1 MRFSLRILTATA
13 AIGIVVAACGG
24 GGSQAPTTSQPAA
37 SQPAASAGQPS
48 GTTISVGATEFAF
61 DPATIVIPA
70 GGGAT
75 VTLINKG
82 TVEHDITV
90 DALSVKIFAK
100 PGDTVS
106 GTVTAKAGTY
116 EFYCSIP
123 GHKQAGMVGTLTVN

>member
-1 MRFSLRILTATA
+1 MRFSLSILTATA

-24 GGSQAPTTSQPAA
+24 GASQAPTTSQPAA
-37 SQPAASAGQPS
+37 SAGQPS
-48 GTTISVGATEFAF
+48 ATTISVGATEFAF

-70 GGGAT
+70 SGGAT
-75 VTLINKG
+75 VSIANKG

-90 DALSVKIFAK
+90 DALSVKIYAK
-100 PGDTVS
+100 PGETVS
-106 GTVTAKAGTY
+106 GTVTGKAGTY